1 VAKKVGVLALQG
13 DFAEHVTAL
22 ECAGAEPA
30 QVRLPRDLAG
40 VEALVIPGGES
51 TTISRLMDVF
61 ELAGEIKARVRDGMP
76 TWGTCAGLIV
86 LAASLTDDRPKPL
99 GLIDVRV
106 QRNGYGRQVDSF
118 EADLHVAEL
127 GDEAFRAVFIRA
139 PVIEQVG
146 PGVKQLACLGDGRVV
161 AVRQRNILATSFHP
175 ELTGDCRFH
184 SYFLSMASEV

>member
-1 VAKKVGVLALQG
+1 MAKKVGVLALQG
-13 DFAEHVTAL
+13 DFAEHATAL
-22 ECAGAEPA
+22 ECAGAEAA

-61 ELAGEIKARVRDGMP
+61 DLSGEIEERVRDGMP

-118 EADLHVAEL
+118 EADLHVPEL

-146 PGVKQLACLGDGRVV
+146 PGVQQLACLDDGRVV
-161 AVRQRNILATSFHP
+161 AVRQKNILATSFHP

>member
-1 VAKKVGVLALQG
+1 MAKKVGVLALQG

-51 TTISRLMDVF
+51 TTICRLMDVF
-61 ELAGEIKARVRDGMP
+61 ELASEIEARVRDGMP

-86 LAASLTDDRPKPL
+86 LAASLTDDRPRPL

-127 GDEAFRAVFIRA
+127 GADPFRAVFIRA
-139 PVIEQVG
+139 PVIEQMG
-146 PGVKQLACLGDGRVV
+146 PGVKQLACLDDGRVV
-161 AVRQRNILATSFHP
+161 AVQQKNILATSFHP

-184 SYFLSMASEV
+184 SYFLNMASEV